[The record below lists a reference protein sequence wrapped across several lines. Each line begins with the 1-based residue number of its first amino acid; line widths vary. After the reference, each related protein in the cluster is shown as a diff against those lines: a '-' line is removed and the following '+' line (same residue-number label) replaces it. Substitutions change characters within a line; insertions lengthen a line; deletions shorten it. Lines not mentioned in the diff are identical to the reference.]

1 MEWGIKIL
9 WRWWEKSLEVEI
21 FGLPVELDNFSSIPW
36 KLAAYQ
42 LACYCLQ
49 RIGPSSKAGSA
60 LLIFCRNSRQSIM
73 DNWQLAGQIL
83 TWRHYKVTDPVSSL
97 IGDPG
102 HLDSTKMILSPRSS
116 LCLRLRSA
124 MGPPHIA
131 GVTGAVSGQAQ
142 QLIAH

>member
-9 WRWWEKSLEVEI
+9 CRWWEKSLEVEI

-83 TWRHYKVTDPVSSL
+83 TWRHYKVQDPVTAL

-124 MGPPHIA
+124 R
-131 GVTGAVSGQAQ
+131 VSPAHSWRDWRTLRPGS